1 MFNFAWYLQDS
12 CVPVFLL
19 LMFVRLK
26 IIRYPGRFYILM
38 IILPENVE
46 NPFFPKNNRHISLIS
61 IGKHFLTLK
70 GHSLC

>member
-12 CVPVFLL
+12 CVPVILL
-19 LMFVRLK
+19 LLFVRIK
-26 IIRYPGRFYILM
+26 IIRYAGRFYILM

-46 NPFFPKNNRHISLIS
+46 NPFFSKNNRHISLIS

-70 GHSLC
+70 GHSLG